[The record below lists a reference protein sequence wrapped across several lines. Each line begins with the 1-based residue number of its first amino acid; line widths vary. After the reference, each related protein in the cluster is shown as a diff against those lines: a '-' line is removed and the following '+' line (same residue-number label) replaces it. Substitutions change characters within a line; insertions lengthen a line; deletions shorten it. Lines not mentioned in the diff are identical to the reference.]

1 MGDNFE
7 GMSIEQLKLELLEE
21 LHKKDLVKL
30 SIDELTYKL
39 AEQKANIIKNNEWK
53 IRYEIQLEVNDQ
65 LKEQVVTLK
74 EKLGKLSGEP
84 SDIQGTIQVYKQL
97 STKYLMTLLRK
108 LLQEK
113 RRLENQVKYYSRKV
127 EQESRACKK
136 IKDERQK
143 LLDDL
148 FQAFRLYQISRRQ
161 HMDESHRMKEIPVE
175 MGRYNTAN
183 QKIGNAK
190 KEPAKKSKKSSYL
203 PKINP

>member
-7 GMSIEQLKLELLEE
+7 GMSIEQLKMELLEE

-30 SIDELTYKL
+30 SINELTYKL
-39 AEQKANIIKNNEWK
+39 VEQKANIIKNNEWK

-65 LKEQVVTLK
+65 LKEQIVTLK
-74 EKLGKLSGEP
+74 EKLGKLSGDP

-97 STKYLMTLLRK
+97 PMKYLVTLLRK

-161 HMDESHRMKEIPVE
+161 HMDEFHRMKEIPVE

-190 KEPAKKSKKSSYL
+190 KGPEKKSGRSNLL
-203 PKINP
+203 PKIKP